1 MRKTEI
7 NQKMD
12 KQMDLGTTFLAKKRI
27 SSDLGVPGR
36 SLGKALERIL
46 GGESG
51 DKNKVKK
58 KRVKLI
64 ALAGD
69 ADPGKEGFREDS
81 LVGQD
86 LTRLRSS

>member
-12 KQMDLGTTFLAKKRI
+12 KQMDLGTTFLAKRQM

-46 GGESG
+46 GGEFG

-58 KRVKLI
+58 K
-64 ALAGD
+64 G
-69 ADPGKEGFREDS
+69 
-81 LVGQD
+81 
-86 LTRLRSS
+86 

>member
-12 KQMDLGTTFLAKKRI
+12 KQMDLGTTFLAKRQI

-46 GGESG
+46 GGEFG
-51 DKNKVKK
+51 DKKKVEKT
-58 KRVKLI
+58 RVKVI
-64 ALAGD
+64 ASAGH
-69 ADPGKEGFREDS
+69 ADPGKEGFRGDIMAS
-81 LVGQD
+81 QI
-86 LTRLRSS
+86 